1 MNSEQKWVGWAGN
14 GLGSGRVDPSQ
25 IDPISDFLGDQSSSG
40 WAYLWFTPSAHL
52 TGQDDLSFPFL
63 KKRKPK
69 PPSFSPFF
77 PIFSYFGAHAHRFL
91 FYKHSVVFVTWTHSG
106 HVYST

>member
-1 MNSEQKWVGWAGN
+1 MGMVMGWGVGEWTPGRLISFLIFSVTRAHLG
-14 GLGSGRVDPSQ
+14 GLT
-25 IDPISDFLGDQSSSG
+25 
-40 WAYLWFTPSAHL
+40 YLWFTPLAHL

-63 KKRKPK
+63 KTKQNKKPMQK
-69 PPSFSPFF
+69 PRSFCPFF
-77 PIFSYFGAHAHRFL
+77 LIFFYFGAHAHRFL